1 MVYFVGKLLLIQQI
15 LYFMP
20 SMSQKKY
27 LIYLLFISFVAT
39 VSCESLSVVPNESDY
54 YADAMTAKGNQVAV
68 DDISLTQR
76 IANLVGNSDDIDLD
90 QSITF
95 EVALNQFSIMPLLS
109 VDRVGGVI
117 ITDWFSTSS
126 NINERVKFNII
137 IKDEKMLA
145 ESLDIIMF
153 KEVLNESMWKQVL
166 PNSNTTVKIKEVILE
181 KARRLKAT
189 AQLS

>member
-1 MVYFVGKLLLIQQI
+1 
-15 LYFMP
+15 MP